1 MPKVVLIVDDDA
13 AVLETAI
20 LLVESL
26 GFCVVVVANPHDAL
40 RRVTADDLDAVF
52 TDVVMPGMN
61 GYQLAKRIH
70 AIKLELPVI
79 CVTGYTNVVED
90 REHCDMLLKKPM
102 TPLRL
107 RGRWRRLFEAT
118 SHPNA
123 TTRPV
128 D

>member
-26 GFCVVVVANPHDAL
+26 GYRAEAAANPHDAL
-40 RRVTADDLDAVF
+40 RRVKAEDLDAVF

-70 AIKLELPVI
+70 AVKPDLPVI
-79 CVTGYTNVVED
+79 CATGYANVAED
-90 REHCDMLLKKPM
+90 PEHCDVLLRKPYD
-102 TPLRL
+102 T
-107 RGRWRRLFEAT
+107 AT
-118 SHPNA
+118 LARALAQVIPGEIGA
-123 TTRPV
+123 
-128 D
+128 